1 MHYEEFDS
9 DGTLQLNVEGKI
21 DALTSD
27 EFQNIVLKAFTKSKN
42 VVLNLEGVTYMSS
55 AGLRALVLGE
65 KTARSKGGQMVIINL
80 QPQVQEVLK
89 VTGFDSLLDSR

>member
-80 QPQVQEVLK
+80 QPQVHEVLK